1 MKGKKITVEIP
12 EHMYDDL
19 QRIAQASNWPL
30 EEVLLQSIKV
40 GLPPSL
46 SKVPEAFHEELLGL
60 NALGDLDLMRVADGD
75 WPEPKKQ
82 DLMHQKADFVTLR
95 RTYALSLLRW
105 RGHPVPSAYDS
116 YIA

>member
-1 MKGKKITVEIP
+1 MKSKKVTVEIP
-12 EHMYDDL
+12 EHIYDDL
-19 QRIAQASNWPL
+19 QRIAQASTWSL
-30 EEVLLQSIKV
+30 EEVLLQTVKA

-46 SKVPEAFHEELLGL
+46 NKVPEAFHEELLAL
-60 NALGDLDLMRVADGD
+60 NALGDMDLMRVADGA

-82 DLMHQKADFVTLR
+82 DQMHQKADFVTLR

-105 RGHPVPSAYDS
+105 RGHPVPGGFDS